1 MLKFNIDLKNKINS
15 NFPYLVENNFIDE
28 LDLENLNNT
37 FPYFLFDKI
46 DTKFKRKN
54 INFKNKHFQKFCNG
68 NTSWQKLSN
77 LIYSKNFAKKIID
90 VFIEDLNKSLNGFSL
105 DNPTF
110 YCENIFKDDL
120 KKQLNFNDKIR
131 IQFSKIKKILSNE
144 INYNKIKIHALCAQ
158 SISTYGKNIHL
169 DGRSKLIVGL
179 FYLNDMEGLTKL
191 NLYKKNSSK
200 KFTYEKNNFIE
211 DRNVD
216 ILDSIEIK
224 KNKLVLFANTPLS
237 FHGVNN
243 SVHNK
248 KRNFIYFSFGYE
260 SNFSP
265 WKI

>member
-1 MLKFNIDLKNKINS
+1 MLKYNIDLKNKINA
-15 NFPYLVENNFIDE
+15 NFPYLIENNFIDK
-28 LDLENLNNT
+28 LDLQNLNKT
-37 FPYFLFDKI
+37 FPNFLFDKI

-54 INFKNKHFQKFCNG
+54 INFKNKYFQKFCNR
-68 NTSWQKLSN
+68 NASWQKLSD
-77 LIYSKNFAKKIID
+77 LIYSSNFAKTILDI
-90 VFIEDLNKSLNGFSL
+90 FIEDINESLNGYNL

-110 YCENIFKDDL
+110 YSENIFKDDL
-120 KKQLNFNDKIR
+120 KKQLSFNDKIR
-131 IQFSKIKKILSNE
+131 IQFSKIKKILTNE
-144 INYNKIKIHALCAQ
+144 INYNKIKVQALCAQ
-158 SISTYGKNIHL
+158 SISNYSKNIHL

-179 FYLNDMEGLTKL
+179 FYLNDTENESIL

-211 DRNVD
+211 DSNVD
-216 ILDSIEIK
+216 VLDSIKIE

-243 SVHNK
+243 SLYNK

-265 WKI
+265 WKN